1 MKRSESSEQKVSDI
15 ASADTA
21 FPLLP
26 KLAHKRA
33 CVKSGSD

>member
-1 MKRSESSEQKVSDI
+1 MKRVERAKVSDI

-33 CVKSGSD
+33 YVKSGSD